1 MGSLVEAVA
10 FRIGAESDAGNPF
23 DGKLD
28 DTRVYGFPLS
38 ADEVR
43 KLYQTTAP
51 MQVQLDS
58 GLVGYWTFNGPDVK
72 GSTVIDRSGK
82 GNDGTITGAVPAKGK
97 LGQGMGFDGSGDYI
111 RVTDPAGGELD
122 FGEGASFTLS
132 LWFSRNTYT
141 TQQLLL
147 YKVSNGSSGEGY
159 FVYIDPTIDDIVF
172 RILDTDINAYEKSS
186 KTTFTSNSWNHFV
199 GVWADTFMKVYI
211 NGADDTDADP
221 GNGPIEDIGSLV
233 STGNLNIGIGDGE
246 GTEFTGRIDDVR
258 IYNRA
263 LSETE
268 ITNLYTLGR

>member
-1 MGSLVEAVA
+1 
-10 FRIGAESDAGNPF
+10 
-23 DGKLD
+23 
-28 DTRVYGFPLS
+28 
-38 ADEVR
+38 
-43 KLYQTTAP
+43 
-51 MQVQLDS
+51 
-58 GLVGYWTFNGPDVK
+58 
-72 GSTVIDRSGK
+72 
-82 GNDGTITGAVPAKGK
+82 
-97 LGQGMGFDGSGDYI
+97 
-111 RVTDPAGGELD
+111 
-122 FGEGASFTLS
+122 
-132 LWFSRNTYT
+132 
-141 TQQLLL
+141 
-147 YKVSNGSSGEGY
+147 VSNGSSGEGY